1 MKNQFLHELRKMFLE
16 QLNTKPS
23 NIKIIGI
30 LGIGIITIIVSLPIM
45 NYYFELSNYPVS
57 FFESQLSFSGEIIK
71 SHYSNLT
78 REEQTFYL
86 YGNLVDYGFMI
97 GNGLVKFGIA
107 IIVAR
112 GFREG
117 TRVRQF
123 GLSMFLVGLLG
134 TVFDA
139 LENIFIILMTF
150 NPSNFP
156 NIFAIIHSIFALFKY
171 TTTVV
176 FYGWILGA
184 IFYLLVQWLRS
195 LTRYNEFEAK

>member
-1 MKNQFLHELRKMFLE
+1 
-16 QLNTKPS
+16 
-23 NIKIIGI
+23 
-30 LGIGIITIIVSLPIM
+30 M

-78 REEQTFYL
+78 REEITFYL

-97 GNGLVKFGIA
+97 GNGLVKFGVA

-117 TRVRQF
+117 TRVRNI
-123 GLSMFLVGLLG
+123 GLSMVLVGLLG

-139 LENIFIILMTF
+139 LENILIILMTF
-150 NPSNFP
+150 NPSTFP

-171 TTTVV
+171 TTTLI

-184 IFYLLVQWLRS
+184 IFYLLLQWLRS
-195 LTRYNEFEAK
+195 STRPFQVPEN

>member
-1 MKNQFLHELRKMFLE
+1 MFLE

-23 NIKIIGI
+23 NKKIFGI
-30 LGIGIITIIVSLPIM
+30 LGIGIATIIVSLPTM

-78 REEQTFYL
+78 REEITFYL
-86 YGNLVDYGFMI
+86 YGNIVDYGFMI
-97 GNGLVKFGIA
+97 GNGLVKFGVA

-117 TRVRQF
+117 TRVRNV
-123 GLSMFLVGLLG
+123 GLNMVLVGLLG

-150 NPSNFP
+150 NPSTFP
-156 NIFAIIHSIFALFKY
+156 NIFAIIHSIFALLKY
-171 TTTVV
+171 TITII

-184 IFYLLVQWLRS
+184 IFYLLLQWLRS
-195 LTRYNEFEAK
+195 STRHNTVEAK

>member
-1 MKNQFLHELRKMFLE
+1 MFLE
-16 QLNTKPS
+16 QLKTKPS
-23 NIKIIGI
+23 NIKVFGI
-30 LGIGIITIIVSLPIM
+30 LGIGIVTIIVSLPIM

-57 FFESQLSFSGEIIK
+57 FLESQLSFSGEIIK

-78 REEQTFYL
+78 REEITFYL

-97 GNGLVKFGIA
+97 GNGLVKFGVA

-117 TRVRQF
+117 TRVRNIA
-123 GLSMFLVGLLG
+123 LSMILVGLLG

-150 NPSNFP
+150 NPSTFP

-184 IFYLLVQWLRS
+184 IFYLLVQRLHS
-195 LTRYNEFEAK
+195 STRHNEFEAK